1 MYERSYGY
9 KYEEG
14 GKLDTAAIAKLIRRD
29 IKTAIREGM
38 LPDRW
43 KYSVTIDRFA
53 GGSSID
59 VRVKDCADA
68 WMACPGYRIGTRHD
82 LPSGGYTATACG
94 RPDCTGEH
102 MVLTQEA
109 EVAKMTLQR
118 IHFAYNHDGS
128 DSMIDYFDVNYY
140 GHVDFQS
147 RESARWEAEHR
158 AEKAAAKAAR
168 EAAPDAGFR
177 IKNYNRRTG
186 HGTVHAAVNVDGK
199 TKLACGARLMRG
211 GFYSKTDEA
220 VTCSR
225 CAKHEASS
233 A

>member
-102 MVLTQEA
+102 MVLSEEA

-128 DSMIDYFDVNYY
+128 DSMVDYFDVNYY

-147 RESARWEAEHR
+147 RESARWEAEH
-158 AEKAAAKAAR
+158 KAKKAVAKAAR
-168 EAAPDAGFR
+168 DAAPAEAFR
-177 IKNYNRRTG
+177 VKVHGRQRT
-186 HGTVHAAVNVDGK
+186 TVHRAVNVDGK
-199 TKLACGARLMRG
+199 TQLACGARLWRSSLYG
-211 GFYSKTDEA
+211 KTDEP

-225 CAKHEASS
+225 CAKREASN